1 MFHLIV
7 LVNKDQYNPYTVQ
20 RCLAQ
25 FKKSTKIADNIGFI
39 CDAPIESFEFCKEK
53 MHLRCWSSFKKY
65 GETKALL
72 HAFPYLQPNDSVAVC
87 ESDLLI
93 LKEGFSLSESF
104 FENTEQYQGLARHSD
119 LSDDLAGSAALRA
132 PIMAKN
138 ALNDELWTGLGANIV
153 EMYGHKN
160 CLDMLVKKIKHRSFL
175 PTAISASGSDFPM
188 ENWLFEDDD
197 FWVCG
202 HHGKKMRWSDSFTNG
217 LKSQAQYSFRK
228 ATLIA

>member
-1 MFHLIV
+1 
-7 LVNKDQYNPYTVQ
+7 VNNNQYNPYTVQ

-25 FKKSTKIADNIGFI
+25 LKKSTKIADNIGII
-39 CDAPIESFEFCKEK
+39 CDAPIQNFGFFEEN
-53 MHLRCWSSFKKY
+53 MHLRCWSSFKKHS
-65 GETKALL
+65 ETQALSR
-72 HAFPYLQPNDSVAVC
+72 AFPYLQPNDSVAVC

-93 LKEGFSLSESF
+93 LKEDFAFSESV
-104 FENTEQYQGLARHSD
+104 FENIDQYHGLARHTN

-138 ALNDELWTGLGANIV
+138 ALNDEFWTGLGANIL

-160 CLDMLVKKIKHRSFL
+160 CLDMLVKKVKHRSCL
-175 PTAISASGSDFPM
+175 PTAISASGSDLPM

-202 HHGKKMRWSDSFTNG
+202 HHGNKMQWSDSFTNG